1 MDAAL
6 TNYRAERTPKSLG
19 EVMRILTEEAP
30 LVPLAHGP
38 SAAVYS
44 RRVLGY
50 KASPI
55 STFALSSLDLAP

>member
-1 MDAAL
+1 M
-6 TNYRAERTPKSLG
+6 TVLG
-19 EVMRILTEEAP
+19 GTLGAPSEQVMRIMTEEAP
-30 LVPLAHGP
+30 LVPLAYGP

-50 KASPI
+50 KPAPI